1 MRKNNWA
8 LLVKRCVFCTFGKE
22 EGSRAWF
29 LNLLGLDF
37 NTCFETQFFHG
48 FASLRD
54 EIRIVT
60 SAKGSVLV
68 WLVLAV
74 VAYSCGRRTEAP
86 EPVLLV
92 HLDPKMS
99 LFLGVCRHVLG
110 VEWELFLRWG
120 ELLGC
125 LFHVT

>member
-1 MRKNNWA
+1 MRKSNWA
-8 LLVKRCVFCTFGKE
+8 LRVKRCVFCTFGKE

-29 LNLLGLDF
+29 LTLVLKPSSFMDLLV
-37 NTCFETQFFHG
+37 
-48 FASLRD
+48 SD

-74 VAYSCGRRTEAP
+74 VAYSCGRRTAAP